1 MSTKYRYSFCGV
13 LTVMDVVSFVLF
25 MFVHVMLSNGLTGE
39 NICMYNENNR

>member
-25 MFVHVMLSNGLTGE
+25 MFVLVMSSYGLTGDH
-39 NICMYNENNR
+39 ICMYNEKNR

>member
-13 LTVMDVVSFVLF
+13 LTVMDVVSSVLF
-25 MFVHVMLSNGLTGE
+25 MFVLVMSSYGLTGE